1 MPLPCPRCDN
11 MSDSESASVEQ
22 EFLSVDSED
31 ACPPETGRIEIPV
44 LPDLDFPPDP
54 ALLAQGWERR
64 FMADPSQ
71 AKEAERLYSEL
82 GFEVRTESIKPFELS
97 ELCGSCG
104 LATCRAYV
112 TIYTRR
118 PTPLGGKG

>member
-1 MPLPCPRCDN
+1 
-11 MSDSESASVEQ
+11 MSKSERASSAHKTPSADDQ
-22 EFLSVDSED
+22 D
-31 ACPPETGRIEIPV
+31 ACPPDAGRIEIPI

-54 ALLAQGWERR
+54 KLVAQGWERR
-64 FMADPSQ
+64 FMADPTQ
-71 AKEAERLYSEL
+71 AEEAERLYTEL

-104 LATCRAYV
+104 LATCRAYM

-118 PTPLGGKG
+118 PPSSQGKE